1 MFDNMDFDLA
11 IKKRRF
17 QTWYHWWWGRH
28 AVMTPPSL
36 RHKCARHLGR
46 SAKLRRAADSLA
58 GEDADQHGEREG
70 PYWQASSWKS
80 HLEPAGKS
88 DCCHSGHGDGP
99 SGRSWER
106 KEYHSYDKLQAHL
119 RTSGIEA
126 NMGIHIL
133 KLELLYNQ
141 WEIQDPKIEVLYH
154 IRPYFVG
161 IFPYIGLI

>member
-1 MFDNMDFDLA
+1 MVSLVMRPTRGDDA
-11 IKKRRF
+11 AKPKAQVRQAPRPKRKAKARSRLSGRWRCRSTRR
-17 QTWYHWWWGRH
+17 TWTALLTGQLLEISPWTSRQEWLL
-28 AVMTPPSL
+28 SL
-36 RHKCARHLGR
+36 WPWRWTKRVV
-46 SAKLRRAADSLA
+46 
-58 GEDADQHGEREG
+58 
-70 PYWQASSWKS
+70 
-80 HLEPAGKS
+80 
-88 DCCHSGHGDGP
+88 P